1 MVKAQVHAGGRG
13 KAGGIKMAR
22 SEDEV
27 EELAKNFIGTR
38 LVTKQTTAA
47 GQPINAVLIA
57 ETIDIEREL
66 YLSMLVDRGRGRVA
80 IIASAAGGMDIEE
93 VAAKEPEKIVTVF
106 INPAAGL
113 QGYEIRR
120 IGFVLGLNAEQRKE
134 LGKMLHGFYRLF
146 LEKDLSLI
154 EINPLVVT
162 PDGKLIC
169 LDAKLTADDNG
180 LFRHQDMGEMHD
192 ASQEDERETR
202 AKNWDL
208 SYIALD
214 GNVGCMVNGA
224 GLAMATMD
232 IIKISGGE
240 PANFL
245 DVGGTATKERVAE
258 AFKIIL
264 SDSNVK
270 ALLVNIF
277 GGIVR
282 CDVIAEGIIAAVKEI
297 HVGVP
302 LVVRLEGTN
311 VERGRELLGTSGLDV
326 ITASTLFD
334 AAEKVV
340 AAIK

>member
-13 KAGGIKMAR
+13 KAGGVKMVK

-27 EELAKNFIGTR
+27 AKLTESYLGTR
-38 LVTKQTTAA
+38 LVTKQTNAD
-47 GQPINAVLIA
+47 GQPINTVLIA
-57 ETIDIEREL
+57 EASDIEREL
-66 YLSMLVDRGRGRVA
+66 YLSMLVDRGKGRVA
-80 IIASAAGGMDIEE
+80 IIASAAGGMNIEE
-93 VAAKEPEKIVTVF
+93 VAATQPDKIVTVL

-120 IGFVLGLNAEQRKE
+120 IGFVLGLNAEQRKQ

-162 PDGKLIC
+162 PQGDLLC
-169 LDAKLTADDNG
+169 LDAKITADDNG
-180 LFRHQDMGEMHD
+180 LFRHKDVEEMNDATQD
-192 ASQEDERETR
+192 DERETR
-202 AKNWDL
+202 AKSWDL

-264 SDSNVK
+264 SDPKVK

-282 CDVIAEGIIAAVKEI
+282 CDVIAEGIIAAVKEV

-311 VERGRELLGTSGLDV
+311 VERGRELLDQSGLAV
-326 ITASTLFD
+326 ISASTLSD
-334 AAEKVV
+334 AATKVV